1 MPARKPLHIGLSL
14 SPTWL
19 SGEAWRRADSGV
31 ENLFETEFYVDIA
44 RRAEAAKLDF
54 VFRPD
59 TLYLDRTALE
69 KGPGFASLDPTILLA
84 AIAGET
90 THIGLLSTASTTFY
104 PPFLIARQ
112 LLSLDRI
119 SKGRAGWNVVT
130 ALDGHDNFGLDKMP
144 STDERYARASEAVE
158 AVKRLWRSFPSE
170 ALALDR
176 ERGLFA
182 DPQRVHPIDFEGDF
196 YKVAGPLNLPARE
209 DARIPIVQAGASDR
223 GRDFAASI
231 ADAVFAATPDR
242 EAAIDLRSDLMRRAQ
257 ASGRGADAVRIL
269 PGLSLFLARSRQ
281 EAQDLF
287 TETHA
292 RIDTARKLAA
302 IAEMT
307 GLDLSDWPE
316 DRRIT
321 ANDLPPPPATV
332 RSRTHSDLLRRLIAR
347 DEPRL
352 ADLLKRPE
360 VIGSAHWRI
369 IGTPEDACREIAD
382 WAAANAIDGFVAV
395 PGGSTGSM
403 HLFLG
408 DLVPRLAEAGLFRTA
423 YSGTRFAD
431 HLGLFERP

>member
-1 MPARKPLHIGLSL
+1 MPARNPLHIGLSL

-59 TLYLDRTALE
+59 TLYLDRAALE

-90 THIGLLSTASTTFY
+90 THIGLLTTASTTFY

-119 SKGRAGWNVVT
+119 SQGRAGWNVVT
-130 ALDGHDNFGLDKMP
+130 ALDGHDNFGLEKMP
-144 STDERYARASEAVE
+144 STEERYARAGEAVE
-158 AVKRLWRSFPSE
+158 AVKRLWQSFPNE

-182 DPQRVHPIDFEGDF
+182 HPQRVHPIDFKGDF
-196 YKVAGPLNLPARE
+196 YKIAGPLNLPARE
-209 DARIPIVQAGASDR
+209 GARIPIVQAGASDR
-223 GRDFAASI
+223 GRDFAARV

-242 EAAIDLRSDLMRRAQ
+242 EAAIELRGDLRRRAKV
-257 ASGRGADAVRIL
+257 SGRGADAVRIL
-269 PGLSLFLARSRQ
+269 PGLNLFLAENRQ
-281 EAQDLF
+281 EAEDLF
-287 TETHA
+287 TQTHA
-292 RIDTARKLAA
+292 RIDTARKLAS

-307 GLDLSDWPE
+307 GLDLEHWPE

-321 ANDLPPPPATV
+321 ADDLPPPPATV

-369 IGTPEDACREIAD
+369 IGTPEDAYREIAD
-382 WAAANAIDGFVAV
+382 WAAADAIDGFVAV

-403 HLFLG
+403 HQFLNH
-408 DLVPRLAEAGLFRTA
+408 LVPRLAQAGLCRTA
-423 YSGTRFAD
+423 YSGTYFAD
-431 HLGLFERP
+431 HLGLRG

>member
-59 TLYLDRTALE
+59 TLYLDWAALE

-90 THIGLLSTASTTFY
+90 THIGLLTTASTTFY

-332 RSRTHSDLLRRLIAR
+332 RSRTHSDLLRRRAASCRSLEAAGGDRIG
-347 DEPRL
+347 PL
-352 ADLLKRPE
+352 ADHR
-360 VIGSAHWRI
+360 
-369 IGTPEDACREIAD
+369 
-382 WAAANAIDGFVAV
+382 NARRRLPRDRR
-395 PGGSTGSM
+395 
-403 HLFLG
+403 LG
-408 DLVPRLAEAGLFRTA
+408 RRQ
-423 YSGTRFAD
+423 R
-431 HLGLFERP
+431 H